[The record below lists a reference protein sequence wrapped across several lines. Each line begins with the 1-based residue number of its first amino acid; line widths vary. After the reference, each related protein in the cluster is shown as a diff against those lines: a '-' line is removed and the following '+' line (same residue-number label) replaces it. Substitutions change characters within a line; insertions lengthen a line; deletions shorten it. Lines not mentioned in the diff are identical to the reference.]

1 MIKLSARVSK
11 KLPMPDVE
19 YSSRSC
25 SAGIEVEVA
34 EGTNPAALQEKL
46 KKLYGLLE
54 LAVDEQLNAP
64 RNVPDRGKQ
73 HSSPFSSGSNGGN
86 GRSATEAQVRAIL
99 AIASDK
105 GIGQSEL
112 KRGLEREYG
121 VEAPDMLNIRQASDV
136 IDRLKNGKESRT

>member
-1 MIKLSARVSK
+1 MIKLSASVSK

-25 SAGIEVEVA
+25 SASIEVEVT
-34 EGTNPAALQEKL
+34 EGTNPTALQEKL

-54 LAVDEQLNAP
+54 LAVDKQLSAP
-64 RNVPDRGKQ
+64 RNVPDRKQ
-73 HSSPFSSGSNGGN
+73 RSPFSGSNGGN

-99 AIASDK
+99 AIAADK
-105 GIGQSEL
+105 GISESEL
-112 KRGLEREYG
+112 RRGLEREYG
-121 VEAPDMLNIRQASDV
+121 VQQPDKLNIRQASDV